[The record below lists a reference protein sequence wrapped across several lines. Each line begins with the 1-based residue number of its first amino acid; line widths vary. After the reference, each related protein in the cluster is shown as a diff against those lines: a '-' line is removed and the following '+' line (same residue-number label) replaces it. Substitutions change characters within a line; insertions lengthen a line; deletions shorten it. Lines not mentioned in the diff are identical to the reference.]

1 MGDKNRTDPNGS
13 SVNSLEQHL
22 SEPSP
27 GHSENRRRLL
37 KGVAAATPV
46 IMTVASRP
54 VLGAQCTPSA
64 WVSGNLSDHGRD
76 AISCGG
82 RSPGYYKTR
91 PEAWA
96 GTMFDPGTCARTTR
110 MGTCK
115 VYRPD
120 GTPFHRFS
128 RLRRRGVFPGHYYHN
143 KTLMQVLWLRGH
155 EDPYRLGA
163 HIVAALLNAA
173 SIPEYG
179 LSVRDVIRMYG
190 QLARRGYYKPASGG
204 HPMSAQEVVLFIRNT
219 FA

>member
-1 MGDKNRTDPNGS
+1 MTDKKITDINGTP
-13 SVNSLEQHL
+13 VNSPEEHNSALT
-22 SEPSP
+22 SDNF
-27 GHSENRRRLL
+27 ENRRRLL
-37 KGVAAATPV
+37 KGAAVATPL

-64 WVSGNLSDHGRD
+64 WVSGNLSDHGREQ
-76 AISCGG
+76 ISCGG

-91 PEAWA
+91 PQAWA
-96 GTMFDPGTCARTTR
+96 GTMFDPGTCAKTTR

-115 VYRPD
+115 VYRSD

-128 RLRRRGVFPGHYYHN
+128 RLRRRGVFAGHYYRN
-143 KTLMQVLWLRGH
+143 KTLMQVLWMKGH

-173 SIPEYG
+173 SIPDYG
-179 LSVRDVIRMYG
+179 LTVRDVIRMYG
-190 QLARRGYYKPASGG
+190 QLARRGYFRPASGG
-204 HPMSAQEVVLFIRNT
+204 HPMSPQEVVLFIRNT